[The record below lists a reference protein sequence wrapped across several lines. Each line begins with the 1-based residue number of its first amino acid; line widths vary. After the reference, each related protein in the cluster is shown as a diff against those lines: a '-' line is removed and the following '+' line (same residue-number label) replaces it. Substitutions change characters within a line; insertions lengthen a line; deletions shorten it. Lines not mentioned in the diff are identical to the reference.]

1 MAKNI
6 TLIIECVYCAPIW
19 TLDLAEKREQ
29 RGEPVEYRI
38 HHECRAAVRLNRQEK
53 WAHKLSHRL

>member
-19 TLDLAEKREQ
+19 TLDLAAKREQ

-38 HHECRAAVRLNRQEK
+38 HDECRAAGGLTREEQ
-53 WAHKLSHRL
+53 WAHRLSQRP